1 MPSTHGEG
9 KPYGRAVASQSLAES
24 IICPSPCLHE
34 RQGLELSHRPS
45 YGSELLESEDRCTL
59 AIVCPRPSS
68 CRLARM
74 WGGGHGWRRHS
85 PSPSCHSQSLP
96 PSSGG
101 LCSSPEAEGRK
112 RGTGRVMP
120 PGQPGTALHLKPAS
134 ARGLLLTRSSFAV
147 TRLCP

>member
-34 RQGLELSHRPS
+34 RQGLEFSHRSS

-59 AIVCPRPSS
+59 AVVRPRPSS
-68 CRLARM
+68 CRLAGM
-74 WGGGHGWRRHS
+74 WGGGVAGGDTPRLLPASVS
-85 PSPSCHSQSLP
+85 PCPL
-96 PSSGG
+96 SSGG
-101 LCSSPEAEGRK
+101 LCSSPEGEGRK

-120 PGQPGTALHLKPAS
+120 PGQPGTALHLKPTS
-134 ARGLLLTRSSFAV
+134 ARGLVLTRSSFAV